1 VKVLHQDGSVASVQL
16 EYSVVEPFAILCVP
30 PVGGRKKFESGDLF
44 DAFSELRKVAEGIG
58 DTFLCNG
65 SRVNVHPI
73 GAMRDLGHGE
83 LAYVLNDDGKAL
95 DGSDEVNIFDPAPL
109 DQIGTT
115 EQQQRYFREW
125 RARNGI

>member
-1 VKVLHQDGSVASVQL
+1 
-16 EYSVVEPFAILCVP
+16 
-30 PVGGRKKFESGDLF
+30 
-44 DAFSELRKVAEGIG
+44 
-58 DTFLCNG
+58 
-65 SRVNVHPI
+65 
-73 GAMRDLGHGE
+73 MRDLGHGE